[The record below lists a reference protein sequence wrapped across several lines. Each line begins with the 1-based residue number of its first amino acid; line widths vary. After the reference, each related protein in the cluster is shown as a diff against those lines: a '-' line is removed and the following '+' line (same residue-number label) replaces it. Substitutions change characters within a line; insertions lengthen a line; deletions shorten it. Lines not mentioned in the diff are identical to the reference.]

1 MKSVGIA
8 QLKAHLSAHLKA
20 VRKGATVVILDR
32 HEPVARL
39 VPMEEKKGDLI
50 IRPPRRRLSDIRLP
64 AAPVGEGD
72 ILETLAEER
81 ADRF

>member
-32 HEPVARL
+32 NEPVARL
-39 VPMEEKKGDLI
+39 VPMEEKRGDLV
-50 IRPPRRRLSDIRLP
+50 IRPRRLRVTDLP
-64 AAPVGEGD
+64 PPRPIGRGGD

>member
-20 VRKGATVVILDR
+20 VRKGSSVVILDR
-32 HEPVARL
+32 NEPVARL
-39 VPMEEKKGDLI
+39 VPMEERKGDLV
-50 IRPPRRRLSDIRLP
+50 IRPRRLRVTDLP
-64 AAPVGEGD
+64 PPRPMGHGGD
-72 ILETLAEER
+72 IVETLSEER